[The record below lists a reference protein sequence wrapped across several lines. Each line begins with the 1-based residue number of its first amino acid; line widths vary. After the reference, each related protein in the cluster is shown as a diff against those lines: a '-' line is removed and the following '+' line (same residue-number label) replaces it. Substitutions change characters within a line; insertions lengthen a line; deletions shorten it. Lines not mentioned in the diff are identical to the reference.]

1 MQRLPEAYQLPVDDA
16 INVVI
21 DWLVDEWRGVFQA
34 IAWPIGRVLDAVQD
48 FLSAMPFWVV
58 IIAFLL
64 AGWRAAGFRVGL
76 FSGCAFLA
84 IALMGVW
91 DEAMTTLSILMTSLV
106 FCVLLGI
113 PAGVIAGRSNVF
125 WAALRPV
132 LDIMQTTPSFV
143 YLVPVVMLFGIGTVP
158 GVIATIFF
166 SIPPIIRLTNL
177 GMRQVPVETKE
188 AGEAFG
194 ATEWQALVHIRFPL
208 ALPSIM
214 AGLNQTIL
222 MSMVMSVIISMI
234 GAEGLGLIV
243 LQGIGRLDVGLAG
256 IGGIGIILLAITL
269 DRITQGLG
277 EHAKHLHAEPGS
289 GSLLRRVRMAVLPR
303 KADGTSDEPAQRLT
317 TEEAK
322 A

>member
-1 MQRLPEAYQLPVDDA
+1 MDRLPEQYELPVDDV
-16 INVVI
+16 INLFI
-21 DWLVDEWRGVFQA
+21 DWLVDEWRPLFQA
-34 IAWPIGRVLDAVQD
+34 VRWPIEYVLDSVQD
-48 FLSAMPFWVV
+48 FLQFLPFWVIV
-58 IIAFLL
+58 IAFCLI
-64 AGWRAAGFRVGL
+64 GWRAAGLRVGL
-76 FSGCAFLA
+76 FSGFAFAA
-84 IALMGVW
+84 IAVMGIW
-91 DEAMTTLSILMTSLV
+91 DQAMTTLSILLTSLV
-106 FCVLLGI
+106 FCVVVGI
-113 PAGVIAGRSNVF
+113 PIGILAGRSNAF

-166 SIPPIIRLTNL
+166 SIPPVIRLTNL

-194 ATEWQALVHIRFPL
+194 ATELQSLFHIRLPL

-214 AGLNQTIL
+214 AGLNQTLL

-277 EHAKHLHAEPGS
+277 EHAKHLHGESGT
-289 GSLLRRVRMAVLPR
+289 GSLLRRVRAAIVPDR
-303 KADGTSDEPAQRLT
+303 TTSAP
-317 TEEAK
+317 
-322 A
+322 

>member
-1 MQRLPEAYQLPVDDA
+1 MERLPKNFQLPVDDV
-16 INVVI
+16 INAFVG
-21 DWLVDEWRGVFQA
+21 WLVDEWRPVFQA
-34 IAWPIGRVLDAVQD
+34 FRWPISYVLDNVQD
-48 FLSAMPFWVV
+48 FLLFLPFWVV
-58 IIAFLL
+58 VVVFFLIA
-64 AGWRAAGFRVGL
+64 WRAAGFRTGV
-76 FSGCAFLA
+76 FSGASFLA

-91 DEAMTTLSILMTSLV
+91 DQSMETLSILMTSV
-106 FCVLLGI
+106 TFCVVVGI
-113 PAGVIAGRSNVF
+113 PIGILVGRHNKL
-125 WAALRPV
+125 WLGLRPI

-177 GMRQVPVETKE
+177 GMRQIPLETRE

-194 ATEWQALVHIRFPL
+194 ATEWQSLVHIRLPL

-214 AGLNQTIL
+214 AGLNQTLL

-234 GAEGLGLIV
+234 GAEGLGLTV

-256 IGGIGIILLAITL
+256 VGGIGIILLAITL

-277 EHAKHLHAEPGS
+277 EQAKHLHGGDA
-289 GSLLRRVRMAVLPR
+289 SLPLARRILSVVFNTNPSI
-303 KADGTSDEPAQRLT
+303 KA
-317 TEEAK
+317 K
-322 A
+322 H